1 MAKADFC
8 FTFYD
13 GDAAR
18 EMAHMNRLERGGYMD
33 LIIQQRQRGHLS
45 LDFIKKILGKDF
57 ESVWSAIEITLIK
70 DEEGNYFIEWLE
82 NSEIKAKKQSRH
94 QSENGKKGG
103 RGNKK
108 ESETK
113 PIQSQIKPNESKIKP
128 LGDEDGDGDEVK
140 DVSFGK
146 SENLLLKI
154 KDFAVEIENSYSKIE
169 AAARR
174 NKTSPDVIKSMIP
187 DFVDVCITKSKD
199 EDTWYNYCNY
209 FSNWLANEFSKQKNS
224 TQTKSPH
231 QLREMNYNEKP

>member
-1 MAKADFC
+1 MAKDPAFLFYTNDFERGVQFFSDEQVGKYLRLLMAQHQHGHLTENQMIHIC
-8 FTFYD
+8 KSYDKDVFSKFLQDSSGLFYN
-13 GDAAR
+13 
-18 EMAHMNRLERGGYMD
+18 ERLE
-33 LIIQQRQRGHLS
+33 
-45 LDFIKKILGKDF
+45 
-57 ESVWSAIEITLIK
+57 IEINK
-70 DEEGNYFIEWLE
+70 RKKFVESRSKN
-82 NSEIKAKKQSRH
+82 KA
-94 QSENGKKGG
+94 GKKHISKSYD
-103 RGNKK
+103 NHM
-108 ESETK
+108 E
-113 PIQSQIKPNESKIKP
+113 NEI
-128 LGDEDGDGDEVK
+128 ENEIEVK